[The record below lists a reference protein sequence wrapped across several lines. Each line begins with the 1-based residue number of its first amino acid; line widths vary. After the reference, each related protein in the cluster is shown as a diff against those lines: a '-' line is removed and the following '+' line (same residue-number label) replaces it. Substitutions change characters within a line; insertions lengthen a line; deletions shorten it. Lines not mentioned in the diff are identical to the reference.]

1 VLSELRGRARRVLGH
16 WSLPAQARAERNADR
31 RGLEV
36 ADVGPAAAVTET
48 MHWLE
53 RAQDH
58 SRTADGGV
66 ARHYSL
72 VDGWASSYPETTGYI
87 VPTFIDVAKRA
98 GNERYL
104 ARARRMLDWLIALQ
118 FPEGG
123 FQGGLVDAVPRV
135 PVTFNTGQILLGLA
149 AGTSAFGTAYS
160 EPMHRA
166 AKWLVDT
173 QDRDGCWRRH
183 PTPFAARGEKAYE
196 THVAWGLLEAAK
208 ISNERSYSDAALG
221 NVTWALTKQAQNG
234 WFGDCCLSD
243 PSRPLTHTI
252 GYVLRGINEAYAFTR
267 APHLLTAAQL
277 TATALISAQ
286 RSDGSLPGRLDSNW
300 QGTGDWTCLTGTV
313 QVSHCWLQLFGWT
326 TDDRYRT
333 AACRANRFVR
343 RTVHTNGPPETRGA
357 VKGSFPV
364 DAEYG
369 TYQFLNWAAKFF
381 VDANLLEQDVQK
393 STQLG

>member
-1 VLSELRGRARRVLGH
+1 MLAELRGRAGRILAD
-16 WSLPAQARAERNADR
+16 WSLPAEARAERSRDR
-31 RGLEV
+31 RGLGD
-36 ADVGPAAAVTET
+36 ADMGPAAAVSET
-48 MHWLE
+48 MRWLE

-87 VPTFIDVAKRA
+87 VPTFIDFAQRT
-98 GNERYL
+98 GNELYL
-104 ARARRMLDWLIALQ
+104 ARARRMLDWLVGIQ

-123 FQGGLVDAVPRV
+123 FQGGLVDSLPRV
-135 PVTFNTGQILLGLA
+135 PVTFNTGQILFGLA

-183 PTPFAARGEKAYE
+183 PTPFAAKGEKAYE
-196 THVAWGLLEAAK
+196 THVAWALLEAAK
-208 ISNERSYSDAALG
+208 ISNERLYADAALR
-221 NVTWALTKQAQNG
+221 NVSWALTKQAQNG
-234 WFGDCCLSD
+234 WFADCCLSD
-243 PSRPLTHTI
+243 PLRPLTHTI
-252 GYVLRGINEAYAFTR
+252 GYVLRGINEAYAFTHS
-267 APHLLTAAQL
+267 ANLLAAAELTAS
-277 TATALISAQ
+277 ALANAQ
-286 RSDGSLPGRLDSNW
+286 RSDGSLPGRLDATWKGS
-300 QGTGDWTCLTGTV
+300 GDWTCLTGTV
-313 QVSHCWLQLFGWT
+313 QVAHCWLQLFRWT
-326 TDDRYRT
+326 HNDRYRN
-333 AACRANRFVR
+333 AALRANRFVR
-343 RTVHTNGPPETRGA
+343 RTLHTDGSPDARGG

-381 VDANLLEQDVQK
+381 VDSNLLEQDVHSANQ
-393 STQLG
+393 G